1 MCVLGVFLRGHR
13 DHDDGGQDPAQGGA
27 DQHRLVIY
35 GGPADGSPAERSGRV
50 RFDLIGAHRHHHLE
64 HLVHLVVLVA
74 QVENDTLNNTAMLRA
89 STGIS
94 KCLPSAVQFVLCK
107 LCELFIAWIFLCARR
122 AGGKGRRMRAT
133 AHLAPH

>member
-1 MCVLGVFLRGHR
+1 MRGGRLREAIETTTMEDKMLMQEVLSNTGWTSAEAKRVDLLWSRPAMC
-13 DHDDGGQDPAQGGA
+13 
-27 DQHRLVIY
+27 
-35 GGPADGSPAERSGRV
+35 GSA
-50 RFDLIGAHRHHHLE
+50 FTGAHRHHHLDL
-64 HLVHLVVLVA
+64 LVHLVVLVA

-94 KCLPSAVQFVLCK
+94 ECFPSAVQFVLCK
-107 LCELFIAWIFLCARR
+107 LCELFIAWFFLYARR

>member
-1 MCVLGVFLRGHR
+1 MLMEEMLSNTGWTS
-13 DHDDGGQDPAQGGA
+13 A
-27 DQHRLVIY
+27 D
-35 GGPADGSPAERSGRV
+35 AERIGLLRIRPAMCGSA
-50 RFDLIGAHRHHHLE
+50 FTGAHGHHHLE

-74 QVENDTLNNTAMLRA
+74 QVENDTLNNAAMLRA

-94 KCLPSAVQFVLCK
+94 ECFPSAVQFVLCK
-107 LCELFIAWIFLCARR
+107 LWELFVAWFFLYARR